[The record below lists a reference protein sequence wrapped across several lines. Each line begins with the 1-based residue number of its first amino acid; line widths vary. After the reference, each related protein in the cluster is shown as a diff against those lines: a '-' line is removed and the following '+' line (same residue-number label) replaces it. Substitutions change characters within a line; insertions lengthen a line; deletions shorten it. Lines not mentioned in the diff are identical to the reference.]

1 MGVPFGV
8 RAWRELA
15 IRISRRFLC
24 KDHVFD
30 YDKEDEEEGFNA
42 DHLEDIHDVQAGH
55 VPWIAGNIYSHGIME
70 MSGVIASM
78 QEHFYQASQEWH

>member
-15 IRISRRFLC
+15 IGISRRFLR
-24 KDHVFD
+24 KDHAFD

-42 DHLEDIHDVQAGH
+42 DHPEDIHDVQAGH
-55 VPWIAGNIYSHGIME
+55 VPWIAGNIYSRGIME
-70 MSGVIASM
+70 MSGVVASM
-78 QEHFYQASQEWH
+78 REHFYQASQEWH